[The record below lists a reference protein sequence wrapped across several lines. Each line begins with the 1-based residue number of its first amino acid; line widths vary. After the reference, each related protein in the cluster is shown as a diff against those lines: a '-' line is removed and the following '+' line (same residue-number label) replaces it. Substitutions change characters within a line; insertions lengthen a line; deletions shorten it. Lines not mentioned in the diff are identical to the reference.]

1 MEFDFE
7 FVQKMM
13 EDSSLDFRFVNEKDT
28 LFHTGELACEEAKGN
43 VARILEKTPMA
54 LEIVL
59 TTAGNYKL
67 YNSNGTM
74 LKFLDKKYHTLT
86 EIIFWIKRI

>member
-13 EDSSLDFRFVNEKDT
+13 EDSSLDFRFVNEKDV
-28 LFHTGELACEEAKGN
+28 LFHTGKIAGDEAKGN

-54 LEIVL
+54 LEVVL
-59 TTAGNYKL
+59 TTNGNYKL
-67 YNSNGTM
+67 YNKQGTM
-74 LKFLDKKYHTLT
+74 LKFLDKKYHTLA

>member
-13 EDSSLDFRFVNEKDT
+13 EDSGLDFRFVNEKDV
-28 LFHTGELACEEAKGN
+28 LFHTGETAGEEAKGN

-54 LEIVL
+54 L
-59 TTAGNYKL
+59 
-67 YNSNGTM
+67 
-74 LKFLDKKYHTLT
+74 
-86 EIIFWIKRI
+86 